1 MPAISPVERIA
12 PIYAV
17 AVALVA
23 GDALGN
29 FHIATPLWLAPML
42 ALIALAGFI
51 SARPALGLGAA
62 YLAIAMTAN
71 VAVVNMLEPP
81 RTTHSVTNMVE
92 AK

>member
-1 MPAISPVERIA
+1 MPPLPAISPVERIA

-29 FHIATPLWLAPML
+29 FHIATPLWLASVL
-42 ALIALAGFI
+42 ALIALAAFLT
-51 SARPALGLGAA
+51 ARPALGLGAA

-71 VAVVNMLEPP
+71 VAVANMLAAAAHE
-81 RTTHSVTNMVE
+81 S
-92 AK
+92 